1 MRKASTSYGRSV
13 ITFLVASAFLAA
25 PGYFSAPI
33 NAGVVVRHSG
43 GLGIIKGVVR
53 DQAGSAIA
61 DATVAIFRVGTSRV
75 LKEVRSAA
83 DGSFIAKILPGTY
96 TVLAVA
102 EGFNPVRLPAVE
114 VNGTSEL
121 VYGFKLERAGGGNTL
136 PEKSTDRN
144 SSKWRIRA
152 AGAQRSIYQNV
163 EGETPVD
170 DDDVAAATPTAKSDE
185 RAGSILGRPQTA
197 IETYFAS
204 SEAGNYTGINFA
216 TLLPVG
222 DTTAVVLAGQAST
235 GSNGPQRFDASIKFR
250 PNRKH
255 LVRTNASIGRLGT
268 AVLDKDQRSLG
279 QFSFQALDEWTVREG
294 VVVVFGF
301 DYSRFVGASND
312 FSISPRLGFQYD
324 LDSRTR
330 FRTAYTAQNEKRTW
344 ANAIELE
351 DTTIAFQEPVSVDD
365 LIVENGRPQL
375 NKSSRFEFGIE
386 RILDNASSIEATAFI
401 DTTVGRG
408 VGLNAIPFDTLN
420 EEGFTDIVADQQG
433 RSQGVRVVYN
443 RRLGSLLNAAAGYSF
458 GHGQKLSSDTLTDP
472 SSIFETAVFHSLFG
486 QLSADFK
493 TGTNVRTVFRLSP
506 QAAVFAIDPF
516 QGRLAIYDPSLSV
529 LITQNLPTLGL
540 PFHAQAIV
548 DARNL
553 FDFQTGVIGEEGAL
567 RIKSQRRALR
577 GGILVRF

>member
-1 MRKASTSYGRSV
+1 
-13 ITFLVASAFLAA
+13 
-25 PGYFSAPI
+25 
-33 NAGVVVRHSG
+33 
-43 GLGIIKGVVR
+43 
-53 DQAGSAIA
+53 
-61 DATVAIFRVGTSRV
+61 V

-279 QFSFQALDEWTVREG
+279 QFSLSG
-294 VVVVFGF
+294 
-301 DYSRFVGASND
+301 
-312 FSISPRLGFQYD
+312 
-324 LDSRTR
+324 TR
-330 FRTAYTAQNEKRTW
+330 
-344 ANAIELE
+344 
-351 DTTIAFQEPVSVDD
+351 
-365 LIVENGRPQL
+365 
-375 NKSSRFEFGIE
+375 
-386 RILDNASSIEATAFI
+386 
-401 DTTVGRG
+401 
-408 VGLNAIPFDTLN
+408 
-420 EEGFTDIVADQQG
+420 
-433 RSQGVRVVYN
+433 
-443 RRLGSLLNAAAGYSF
+443 
-458 GHGQKLSSDTLTDP
+458 
-472 SSIFETAVFHSLFG
+472 
-486 QLSADFK
+486 
-493 TGTNVRTVFRLSP
+493 
-506 QAAVFAIDPF
+506 
-516 QGRLAIYDPSLSV
+516 
-529 LITQNLPTLGL
+529 
-540 PFHAQAIV
+540 
-548 DARNL
+548 
-553 FDFQTGVIGEEGAL
+553 
-567 RIKSQRRALR
+567 
-577 GGILVRF
+577 